1 MNAIRHA
8 TSRLIF
14 KAFRREKEIETRCD
28 SRREFLNSFP
38 FFFCLQISQKEKKK
52 KKIVNIQNK
61 TRRSW
66 AQLRI
71 PNGWWIDGAGRTGWK
86 SSPNNNHFKKQN
98 KCRWFATGR
107 KFNASRH
114 ETKEEE
120 KKIKR
125 RPRIY
130 SCVCV
135 CVLSPTPP
143 LQNKNERPC
152 VDSFQFPTL
161 AKQKQMQ
168 NDEIPSSSSATF
180 AHFGNR
186 QRGGLS
192 VLYARLSILVFF
204 LSIYTHTR
212 ADTNTHTHEITCVS
226 ESKEMGGAASWV
238 AIEELEEN
246 PKAML
251 VRKDSA
257 RDGWKHVGFLL
268 YTYKQHTPC
277 TKSNGTSRWWCPAE
291 PGKATKTHKNKWR
304 GRETF

>member
-1 MNAIRHA
+1 MPMVCDRTKIQCESTRN
-8 TSRLIF
+8 
-14 KAFRREKEIETRCD
+14 KRRR
-28 SRREFLNSFP
+28 
-38 FFFCLQISQKEKKK
+38 
-52 KKIVNIQNK
+52 
-61 TRRSW
+61 
-66 AQLRI
+66 
-71 PNGWWIDGAGRTGWK
+71 
-86 SSPNNNHFKKQN
+86 
-98 KCRWFATGR
+98 
-107 KFNASRH
+107 
-114 ETKEEE
+114 

-192 VLYARLSILVFF
+192 VYARLSILVF

-226 ESKEMGGAASWV
+226 ESKEMGGAASSV

-246 PKAML
+246 PKAIL
-251 VRKDSA
+251 VRKHSA
-257 RDGWKHVGFLL
+257 RDG
-268 YTYKQHTPC
+268 
-277 TKSNGTSRWWCPAE
+277 
-291 PGKATKTHKNKWR
+291 
-304 GRETF
+304 

>member
-1 MNAIRHA
+1 MCVITYSPPSKQKRASLCWFFPIPDIGQTKTNAE
-8 TSRLIF
+8 
-14 KAFRREKEIETRCD
+14 RRNPIK
-28 SRREFLNSFP
+28 
-38 FFFCLQISQKEKKK
+38 FFSYFCS
-52 KKIVNIQNK
+52 
-61 TRRSW
+61 
-66 AQLRI
+66 LRQ
-71 PNGWWIDGAGRTGWK
+71 PSTGWIERSLR
-86 SSPNNNHFKKQN
+86 SSL
-98 KCRWFATGR
+98 
-107 KFNASRH
+107 
-114 ETKEEE
+114 
-120 KKIKR
+120 
-125 RPRIY
+125 Y
-130 SCVCV
+130 
-135 CVLSPTPP
+135 
-143 LQNKNERPC
+143 PC
-152 VDSFQFPTL
+152 
-161 AKQKQMQ
+161 
-168 NDEIPSSSSATF
+168 
-180 AHFGNR
+180 
-186 QRGGLS
+186 
-192 VLYARLSILVFF
+192 F